1 MQSATCRTRL
11 TNACIHCEKLR
22 SHGAVLSAAWHAPT
36 YIYPRQCG
44 AQRRESKIP
53 NERTH
58 THTCKYIP
66 QTFMHKY
73 IQSNMHAC
81 PMKGT
86 RRYLNMG
93 LAKNTKAAR
102 SRHSRL
108 AGVFELF
115 ECKMLYRSLTQMDAA
130 ILDRG
135 MNASHVTCACVLTYK
150 VLKCET
156 RSAAGWIRRSAQA
169 TICFCCS
176 CARLRHGRARC
187 L

>member
-1 MQSATCRTRL
+1 MHAYTVRNCDRMGLSYQPRGMHLL
-11 TNACIHCEKLR
+11 TSIRGNAVHN
-22 SHGAVLSAAWHAPT
+22 A
-36 YIYPRQCG
+36 
-44 AQRRESKIP
+44 
-53 NERTH
+53 ERARYRMNAHTH